1 VLICDRDRK
10 WREGVRRLR
19 GETGVDVVQA
29 PNANAYAERF
39 VRSIKHERLA
49 RMVPLVGIRGSVNI
63 SERRGRSASA
73 GASLG
78 PYLGHYAQAG
88 LAFMPLDL
96 RPHLLEVRSVSVLIR
111 SLKRFT
117 IFMFASIRLDS
128 SSL

>member
-1 VLICDRDRK
+1 MFDACGAKPVWTSC
-10 WREGVRRLR
+10 GRRFRRPMRTL
-19 GETGVDVVQA
+19 T
-29 PNANAYAERF
+29 PNGSY
-39 VRSIKHERLA
+39 RSIKHERLA

-96 RPHLLEVRSVSVLIR
+96 RPHLLGAFGLC
-111 SLKRFT
+111 
-117 IFMFASIRLDS
+117 LD
-128 SSL
+128 